1 MKASTKITV
10 GLSIAAVASVVV
22 AVTASEKIIKKVS
35 QLSNRC
41 KAKKIVKDR
50 FGGNEKVMEVVDHLS
65 DDELD
70 SILNLLDKVKE
81 GRDKTSEYADKLKD
95 NAGGMKDKFTSFLED
110 LLQN

>member
-35 QLSNRC
+35 KVSNRC
-41 KAKKIVKDR
+41 KAKKIVNDK
-50 FGGNEKVMEVVDHLS
+50 FGGNDKVMEVVDHLS

-70 SILNLLDKVKE
+70 SILKLLDKVKE
-81 GRDKTSEYADKLKD
+81 GRERASEYGDRFKE
-95 NAGGMKDKFTSFLED
+95 NAVSMKDKFTAFLEE
-110 LLQN
+110 LL